1 MAAYRSLSIQR
12 KTTPKYPH
20 TKSGCIWMGARR
32 RFVIELAAL
41 PRRLTPHHAGFQRQ
55 QLVAHKTGDQILVHL
70 MFVRKIKI
78 HV

>member
-1 MAAYRSLSIQR
+1 
-12 KTTPKYPH
+12 
-20 TKSGCIWMGARR
+20 MGARR

-41 PRRLTPHHAGFQRQ
+41 PRRLTPHHTGFQRQ

-70 MFVRKIKI
+70 MFVRNLEI